1 MEKQVN
7 DGQPQNEQAA
17 SLDLLAIL
25 NRRKAWLVLSC
36 FLGLAFGSAYF
47 FLSPKRYES
56 RAELLLMQNDTEP
69 MTGGGG
75 VERDVSEELLST
87 HMKLVQS
94 SRIINKALDVD
105 EQAAALMAT
114 INDDESADEST
125 KTSDSSAKTESQ
137 GTENATDSTSVV
149 GTSQVPVQTDQNPAD
164 QNPINQK
171 PVDQK
176 PVDQK
181 LDNKGPEEIKPAE
194 DKPDLNKP
202 NAESGIA
209 QGATPPATGELIPG
223 LTPVEAI
230 AGVTPGAATSSSVVE
245 SEAASSD
252 EVSMDE
258 EVGANPLRKLPSIVE
273 HLSDQTSATE
283 YIIKNMYVTT
293 GGSGRAR
300 NARVLNIALRHTS
313 PRDCELLT
321 RAIVDRYQ
329 NFVKSKFK
337 DINTEAAD
345 LIEKSQKEISVNI
358 EAIEKGY
365 REFRM
370 EAPLLSRGATGTDI
384 YTTRFEELAAEISQ
398 LALQRDEAAGR
409 LDMVKSSLVEYAKTD
424 AHNLQKLALI
434 DERNAERLGILV
446 TVERGKAETAEFQ
459 STQPE
464 RMAGATAEYSQLL
477 TMRTRLRQLTADFG
491 PEYPEV
497 KALRGQIGEME
508 EFLGKKQKQ
517 LSIGDE
523 VQLTPDDVMKA
534 YVSMLEHDL
543 RALDQ
548 RAKDIEVQMK
558 EAEKKAKDL
567 VEFQLIDE
575 SKLRQLQREE
585 SLHDAVIERLRDI
598 NMKSD
603 TSPLILELIQE
614 PTAAEVVEPKPVIAA
629 AISMLCALLIGGAG
643 VLVAEL
649 RDRSVHSP
657 EEFEEMLGSR
667 VLAHLPNFQND
678 AEIRKLQRVARK
690 SKSTLSPSLLTY
702 YAPDS
707 RASETFRAL
716 RTQVMF
722 SAGGDH
728 KILLTTSSNQGAGK
742 SMLSSNMAISMAG
755 LGADVLLIDGD
766 MRLPQVH
773 RLFGVSNE
781 KGFADAI
788 NEPSRIDEFLLP
800 STVPGLTLLPSGQAP
815 ANPAELLS
823 RPDCKELLESLRSRF
838 AYIILDCPPV
848 LAVSDPSILA
858 PLTDGVLFVSV
869 VDNESR
875 PKTMRSKRILE
886 GVGAKIIGIVVNRSD
901 ESSQRYGYQAY
912 GYESTGP
919 ADNYYA
925 RER

>member
-1 MEKQVN
+1 MEKQAH
-7 DGQPQNEQAA
+7 DGKPASDQAA

-36 FLGLAFGSAYF
+36 FVGLAFGSAYY
-47 FLSPKRYES
+47 FLTPKRYES
-56 RAELLLMQNDTEP
+56 RAELLLMQNDNEP
-69 MTGGGG
+69 MTASNGA
-75 VERDVSEELLST
+75 ERDVSEELLST
-87 HMKLVQS
+87 HMKIVQS
-94 SRIINKALDVD
+94 NRIVAKALNVDVSEAAKMAVID
-105 EQAAALMAT
+105 DGDTEEAQANESEAAT
-114 INDDESADEST
+114 SEADPTAEPSSQSEADPTAAVMPAEST
-125 KTSDSSAKTESQ
+125 IQ
-137 GTENATDSTSVV
+137 STSSVLE
-149 GTSQVPVQTDQNPAD
+149 A
-164 QNPINQK
+164 
-171 PVDQK
+171 
-176 PVDQK
+176 
-181 LDNKGPEEIKPAE
+181 IKPSEQKSAETSEDKSSE
-194 DKPDLNKP
+194 DKPSADQSA
-202 NAESGIA
+202 AEPKSEALKAPASSGEIIA
-209 QGATPPATGELIPG
+209 G
-223 LTPVEAI
+223 LSPVEAI
-230 AGVTPGAATSSSVVE
+230 AGVPAGNSQPAIGMVEPSTESAEVNLQEEERAAHPIFE
-245 SEAASSD
+245 
-252 EVSMDE
+252 
-258 EVGANPLRKLPSIVE
+258 LPSIVE
-273 HLSDQTSATE
+273 QLSEDTTPTE
-283 YIIKNMYVTT
+283 YILKNMYVTT

-300 NARVLNIALRHTS
+300 NARVLNIAVRHTS
-313 PRDCELLT
+313 PEDCQLIT

-329 NFVKSKFK
+329 DFVKSKFK
-337 DINTEAAD
+337 DINTEAAG
-345 LIEKSQKEISVNI
+345 LIEDSQTKIGDKIKELEVF
-358 EAIEKGY
+358 Y
-365 REFRM
+365 RKFRL
-370 EAPLLSRGATGTDI
+370 EDAPLLTRGAAGTDI
-384 YTTRFEELAAEISQ
+384 YTTRYEELAAEISQ

-409 LDMVKSSLVEYAKTD
+409 LEMVKKSLADYAASD

-477 TMRTRLRQLTADFG
+477 TMKTRLKQLMTDFG

-497 KALRGQIGEME
+497 KALKDQIGEMD
-508 EFLGKKQKQ
+508 EFLKGKQKQ
-517 LSIGDE
+517 LSIGDD
-523 VQLTPDDVMKA
+523 VQLTPDDVMQA

-543 RALDQ
+543 RALNQ
-548 RAKDIEVQMK
+548 RAKDIEVQMA
-558 EAEKKAKDL
+558 EAETKAKKL
-567 VEFQLIDE
+567 VEYQLTDE
-575 SKLRQLQREE
+575 SMLREIQREE
-585 SLHDAVIERLRDI
+585 SLYDAVIERLRDI
-598 NMKSD
+598 NMKQES
-603 TSPLILELIQE
+603 SPLILELIQE
-614 PTAAEVVEPKPVIAA
+614 PSIAEKVEPKPVIAA

-643 VLVAEL
+643 VLIAEL

-690 SKSTLSPSLLTY
+690 SKSALAPSLLTY

-728 KILLTTSSNQGAGK
+728 KILVTTSSNQGAGK

-755 LGADVLLIDGD
+755 LGAEVLLIDCD

-781 KGFADAI
+781 KGLADAI
-788 NEPSRIDEFLLP
+788 HEPSRVDEYLVP
-800 STVPGLTLLPSGQAP
+800 SGVPGLTLLPSGQAP

-823 RPDCKELLESLRSRF
+823 HPECKELLESLRSRY

-858 PLTDGVLFVSV
+858 PLADGVLFVSV

-919 ADNYYA
+919 SDNYYA
-925 RER
+925 ARPSR